1 MARTSLIIIMKLT
14 DAVRVSYNLVIVT
27 SEKENI
33 SKTQIKLLF
42 LFAKYNMADD
52 GSDFACYFELWPW
65 FADAYTVTLVI
76 LVCIISSSMSFTDA
90 YNVNNSQNIRG

>member
-14 DAVRVSYNLVIVT
+14 DAVCYNLVIVT
-27 SEKENI
+27 SEKENF

-52 GSDFACYFELWPW
+52 GSDFACYFEL
-65 FADAYTVTLVI
+65 
-76 LVCIISSSMSFTDA
+76 
-90 YNVNNSQNIRG
+90 

>member
-1 MARTSLIIIMKLT
+1 MAKTSLIIIMKLT
-14 DAVRVSYNLVIVT
+14 DAVCYNLVIVT
-27 SEKENI
+27 SEKENF

-65 FADAYTVTLVI
+65 FADAHTVTLVI